1 MSLAGYL
8 YKLFEGSKGFERPV
22 PACGR
27 GEHEGVFPT
36 PASNSPA
43 PVGCPVIQLDFDT
56 VSLEIVPASTG

>member
-1 MSLAGYL
+1 MSLAESL
-8 YKLFEGSKGFERPV
+8 YKLFEDSKGFEHPV

-43 PVGCPVIQLDFDT
+43 PVGCPVIQLDSDT